1 MHERHRESRRRLLV
15 LDCGAP
21 VLLQLHMTV
30 RRRELR
36 QRGIGRRLETAVGV
50 VDDVR
55 DVTVDRRSELAVL

>member
-15 LDCGAP
+15 LNCRAA
-21 VLLQLHMTV
+21 VLLQLHVTV

-36 QRGIGRRLETAVGV
+36 QRGIGRRLEATVGV

-55 DVTVDRRSELAVL
+55 DMTVDRRRELAVL